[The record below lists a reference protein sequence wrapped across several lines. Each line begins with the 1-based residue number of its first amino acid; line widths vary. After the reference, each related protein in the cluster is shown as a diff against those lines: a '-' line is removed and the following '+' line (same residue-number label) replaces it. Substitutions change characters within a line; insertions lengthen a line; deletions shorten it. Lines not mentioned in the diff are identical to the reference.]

1 MKNTKKNIM
10 KTKKDKNYYLTRA
23 VRRFVNLVEYFTI
36 TRVRAEKNYF
46 KDGKFNI
53 DKFRHQL
60 KFLNDWENKTRAEK
74 KLLAKTYADYSTTFN
89 YTTGIPVELVKS
101 VLGRYIDDNGVYRK
115 ISIEEVENILVKKGV
130 IRVIEAGKKFNR
142 SEDGKYTVKCWWN
155 KKYLFADEKVWF
167 KKMNDDKYTDYWKFI
182 DDKGLLNIIDK
193 WTANFKKEV
202 PVSREELFNMY
213 RNGGIDMKVYV
224 NLDRGLFNTPDE
236 RIRVWIYAQL
246 KNNIHFD
253 DKTSLK
259 DKINFWNRIVYG
271 NLKNAE
277 FPYAVEEFVKKEF
290 KKVKKFINR
299 TNIK

>member
-1 MKNTKKNIM
+1 M

-23 VRRFVNLVEYFTI
+23 VRRFVKVIHYFNI
-36 TRVRAEKNYF
+36 TRVKAEKSYHI
-46 KDGKFNI
+46 DGKFNLE
-53 DKFRHQL
+53 KFRHQL
-60 KFLNDWENKTRAEK
+60 KFLSDWNNKSSAEK
-74 KLLAKTYADYSTTFN
+74 NRESKGNKQAYTKYSTVWN
-89 YTTGIPVELVKS
+89 YTTGIPYELIEK
-101 VLGRYIDDNGVYRK
+101 VLGTYRDESGVQHNISLDEVVSILEKKDIIKVINYGSKFKVDDSGNYRP
-115 ISIEEVENILVKKGV
+115 
-130 IRVIEAGKKFNR
+130 
-142 SEDGKYTVKCWWN
+142 KCHWN
-155 KKYLFADEKVWF
+155 TKYLFKNEKYWF
-167 KKMNDDKYTDYWKFI
+167 KMINSTNYDNWWDFIKEEDDAGFYKIWV
-182 DDKGLLNIIDK
+182 K
-193 WTANFKKEV
+193 WVNQFRKED

-213 RNGGIDMKVYV
+213 RNGGIDMKVYA
-224 NLDRGLFNTPDE
+224 NLDMVLFNTPDE

-271 NLKNAE
+271 NLNNAE

>member
-1 MKNTKKNIM
+1 M

-53 DKFRHQL
+53 DKFIHQL
-60 KFLNDWENKTRAEK
+60 KFLNDWEKKSRQEK

-89 YTTGIPVELVKS
+89 YTTGIPVELIQNA
-101 VLGRYIDDNGVYRK
+101 LGTYRDENGIQHK
-115 ISIEEVENILVKKGV
+115 ISIEEVESILVKKGV

-155 KKYLFADEKVWF
+155 KKYLFANEKVWF
-167 KKMNDDKYTDYWKFI
+167 KKMNEDKYTDYYKFI
-182 DDKGLLNIIDK
+182 EDTGLKNILEKWID
-193 WTANFKKEV
+193 NFKKEE

-213 RNGGIDMKVYV
+213 RNGGIDMKVYA

-236 RIRVWIYAQL
+236 KIRVWLRKVLTSNKQYE
-246 KNNIHFD
+246 
-253 DKTSLK
+253 DKTNFK
-259 DKINFWNRIVYG
+259 DKMKFWNRIVYG

-290 KKVKKFINR
+290 KKVKKFINGN
-299 TNIK
+299 NIK